1 MSSLNSS
8 QINSSSRN
16 SISESL
22 ESENEIFEIKK
33 EKKFN
38 IEVDVN
44 VYEELMKKLNYY
56 IELFQKLSFPSK
68 KEFKSEGIQVE
79 EIIDNNKEESQKI
92 KDIEKINSTLMVENE
107 VLQNKVESL
116 LIENSQLKG
125 ENCKLKSKYS
135 EIEAQLTKEIKQL
148 TLDLNKTN
156 KQYTDLVKK
165 LSKMKEISAKD
176 KIINNEKC
184 LNSILSF
191 LPLDYNLKFISLN
204 HQLHNHFYYQKKSA
218 LQENKINSLKK
229 IISQLT
235 TQDIGTKFCIKEEKI
250 QTLLEKYTNDHLIPG
265 ENLRYRII
273 KSILFIENIIRKPLR
288 NIFSKEIPKEIE
300 DNFTTQT
307 LNILS
312 SFITII
318 KEEAINELNNND
330 DTTEFGIVQFP
341 KEKIQDLDENDKN
354 ILLSFDENERINVK
368 FEFTSAEQIKE
379 LLNFFLNAKLSKEN
393 YAKFLQNIVEEFSE
407 LLFECYSSII
417 EIKEMEIV
425 NKAIEARFLRF
436 KYLCH
441 DMQEEVTDLSK
452 FAETSKKV
460 KEMLIKQ
467 KTNLEVKYN
476 EALIEISKLN
486 KERENNKKTLEEI
499 DKERI
504 NSEKEFFE
512 FKNKIV
518 EQFKNIEKK
527 YNITLKERDI
537 LRNSLIGF
545 QNYFFK
551 YVDNDGEII
560 E

>member
-8 QINSSSRN
+8 QINSSF
-16 SISESL
+16 SESL
-22 ESENEIFEIKK
+22 KSEYEILEIKK
-33 EKKFN
+33 EKKFYV
-38 IEVDVN
+38 EVDVN
-44 VYEELMKKLNYY
+44 AYERLTKKLNYY
-56 IELFQKLSFPSK
+56 IEFFQKLSFPSK
-68 KEFKSEGIQVE
+68 KELKSEGIQAGE
-79 EIIDNNKEESQKI
+79 EIDNDKENIDKMNE
-92 KDIEKINSTLMVENE
+92 IEQINSTLKLENE
-107 VLQNKVESL
+107 VLKNKVESL
-116 LIENSQLKG
+116 LIENSELKG
-125 ENCKLKSKYS
+125 NISKLKTKFY
-135 EIEAQLTKEIKQL
+135 ELEEQLTKKNKNL
-148 TLDLNKTN
+148 TLDLNNAKN
-156 KQYTDLVKK
+156 QYTDLVKK
-165 LSKMKEISAKD
+165 ISKMKEISPKD
-176 KIINNEKC
+176 EVINNENC

-204 HQLHNHFYYQKKSA
+204 HQLHNQFYYQKKSFF
-218 LQENKINSLKK
+218 LENKVNSLQK
-229 IISQLT
+229 IITKLT
-235 TQDIGTKFCIKEEKI
+235 TKDIDTKYCIKEEKI
-250 QTLLEKYTNDHLIPG
+250 QTLLEKYTNDHFIPG
-265 ENLRYRII
+265 ENLRFRII

-288 NIFSKEIPKEIE
+288 SIFNKEIPKETE
-300 DNFTTQT
+300 DNLTTQT

-312 SFITII
+312 NFITII

-330 DTTEFGIVQFP
+330 ESKEFGIVQFP
-341 KEKIQDLDENDKN
+341 KEKINNLDENDKN
-354 ILLSFDENERINVK
+354 ILQFFDENERINVK

-393 YAKFLQNIVEEFSE
+393 YAKFLQHIVEEFSE
-407 LLFECYSSII
+407 LLFECYSSLT

-425 NKAIEARFLRF
+425 NRAIEARFLRF

-441 DMQEEVTDLSK
+441 DMQEEITDLSK
-452 FAETSKKV
+452 FVETSKKV

-467 KTNLEVKYN
+467 KNYLEVKYN

-486 KERENNKKTLEEI
+486 KDKENNIKIIEEI

-527 YNITLKERDI
+527 YNFTLKERDI
-537 LRNSLIGF
+537 LRNSLIDF